1 MRINKNSNSDTREER
16 NKLQIL
22 HSNISKQILTIYKS

>member
-16 NKLQIL
+16 NKLRIL